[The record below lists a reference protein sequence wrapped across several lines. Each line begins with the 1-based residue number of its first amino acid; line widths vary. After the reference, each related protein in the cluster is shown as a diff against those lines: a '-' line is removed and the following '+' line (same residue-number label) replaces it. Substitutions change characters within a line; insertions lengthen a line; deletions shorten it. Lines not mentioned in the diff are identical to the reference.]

1 LSLATYQDALKG
13 GKSGPGIVPGDA
25 EASWIVKM
33 QSAGGHPGQLTS
45 DELNQVIEW
54 INNGAPEQ

>member
-1 LSLATYQDALKG
+1 
-13 GKSGPGIVPGDA
+13 
-25 EASWIVKM
+25 VKK
-33 QSAGGHPGQLTS
+33 QAAGGHPGMLTS